1 MNRSGPYPARGL
13 SVIMPVYNEV
23 KTVES
28 VIRKVLEQ
36 PKVAELIDDA
46 VQRRH
51 LANPPRR
58 SQPPEHL

>member
-1 MNRSGPYPARGL
+1 
-13 SVIMPVYNEV
+13 MPVYNEV

-28 VIRKVLEQ
+28 VIRKIFDQ
-36 PKVAELIDDA
+36 PEVAELIVDDA

>member
-1 MNRSGPYPARGL
+1 ML
-13 SVIMPVYNEV
+13 VYNEV

-28 VIRKVLEQ
+28 VVRKVLEQ
-36 PKVAELIDDA
+36 PEVAELSVDDDA

-51 LANPPRR
+51 LANPPRG